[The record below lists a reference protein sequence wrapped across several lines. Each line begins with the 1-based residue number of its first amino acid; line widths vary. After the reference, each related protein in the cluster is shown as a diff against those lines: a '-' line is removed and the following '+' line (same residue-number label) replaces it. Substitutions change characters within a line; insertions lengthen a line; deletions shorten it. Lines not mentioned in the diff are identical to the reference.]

1 VPGLK
6 LADVRKPASVVY
18 MTDSG
23 MAANN
28 TTNPN
33 KCITPGCMIKYGAWL
48 FDDPGND
55 DPISPD
61 PGAPDMTTDPNWCG
75 PFPRNGPNGRAHLLQ
90 SAAGGFRG
98 AGKIFI
104 DVFRRSLNFCHGP
117 ATSSFRFLHAQ
128 EFSIHV
134 DAQGILRTNLQ
145 DAAMWS
151 VAGFW
156 RSSGSSRRGAA
167 LPGTRASE
175 PLL

>member
-75 PFPRNGPNGRAHLLQ
+75 PFPRHGDFECNNAFVDGHVALMKPSQ
-90 SAAGGFRG
+90 WYYAG
-98 AGKIFI
+98 
-104 DVFRRSLNFCHGP
+104 SPWLMP
-117 ATSSFRFLHAQ
+117 
-128 EFSIHV
+128 E
-134 DAQGILRTNLQ
+134 
-145 DAAMWS
+145 
-151 VAGFW
+151 
-156 RSSGSSRRGAA
+156 
-167 LPGTRASE
+167 PGY
-175 PLL
+175 